1 MKDSNG
7 AIPKEDPAQPRKVS
21 IISFKT
27 SMTGNLIADGAIH
40 IDGEVLGDVSA
51 KSVTIGLTGRVD
63 GIIQA
68 HKVVILG
75 TVTGGIL
82 ASDVHI
88 ESTALVKGDVRHAVL
103 SIKAGA
109 QINGF
114 FEYSPVAEVK
124 PQADVKPQAEV
135 ELQVAGERTLARA
148 ASSVSR
154 LVQSM
159 N

>member
-1 MKDSNG
+1 MKDTNG
-7 AIPKEDPAQPRKVS
+7 AIPKDDPAQPRKVS
-21 IISFKT
+21 IIAIKT
-27 SMTGNLIADGAIH
+27 SMTGNLVADGAIH

-68 HKVVILG
+68 HKVIILG

-82 ASDVHI
+82 GSDVHI
-88 ESTALVKGDVRHAVL
+88 ESTARVQGDVRHVVL

-109 QINGF
+109 RIDGF
-114 FEYSPVAEVK
+114 LEYSPVAEAK
-124 PQADVKPQAEV
+124 PQLEV
-135 ELQVAGERTLARA
+135 EPQVAGERNLARA